1 MKTSEL
7 KAKAARYMKIVEWS
21 GVCDRQVTLWGRPP
35 VCRFEGSPPPSTHLH
50 PEQVSN
56 SHFEGIRA
64 ETLICLRMGFPNSLR
79 SQRHR
84 NSQHNN
90 HCTSITRCWQAG
102 GLPHRVTFLS
112 CTQWSDEDGRFV
124 GSAPPLIG
132 PCCHGKDE
140 AKVYAQLCR
149 GVEEWIEILETD
161 GQELPEPLAAK
172 QFSGKFVLRVEPA
185 LHRRLAASKEAI
197 NKNPRVPFAVSVG

>member
-21 GVCDRQVTLWGRPP
+21 
-35 VCRFEGSPPPSTHLH
+35 
-50 PEQVSN
+50 
-56 SHFEGIRA
+56 
-64 ETLICLRMGFPNSLR
+64 
-79 SQRHR
+79 
-84 NSQHNN
+84 
-90 HCTSITRCWQAG
+90 
-102 GLPHRVTFLS
+102 
-112 CTQWSDEDGRFV
+112 DEDGCFV

-149 GVEEWIEILETD
+149 IVKEWVEILETD

-185 LHRRLAASKEAI
+185 LHRRLAAKALAAGESLNSYCARALVKA
-197 NKNPRVPFAVSVG
+197 